1 MLIKTGLGPNP
12 LKGWQ
17 VDRSAIRTIGHGLQ
31 RPECILAERDG
42 TLWAADARGGVMKIM
57 PTGSQELVVQAA
69 DPHFDIADNEKESL
83 LFGNLPNGLAFAANG
98 DILIANFGTDRL
110 EIMTRKG
117 TTRALH
123 DSLDGKPLGKVNF
136 VLRDSRNRVW
146 ITVSTLVN
154 PWDQA
159 IRSNLADGYILLLD
173 ERGLRIVADGFAFT
187 NEIRFDANEEW
198 LYVAESA
205 AKRVSRLRVHA
216 DGRLTDRE
224 IYGPSNLGDG
234 LIDGITF
241 DSYGNLWGTMIFAD
255 RLVAITSEGE
265 LLELLND
272 GNAEATA
279 RFEAEYATGNPARF
293 ETLSATGGS
302 IATWMASVTF
312 GGPDLKTVYLG
323 SLKGAVVP
331 FFDSP
336 VGGLPL
342 AHW

>member
-1 MLIKTGLGPNP
+1 MLIKAGLGPNP
-12 LKGWQ
+12 LNGWQ

-69 DPHFDIADNEKESL
+69 DDHFDIADNERESL

-110 EIMTRKG
+110 EIMTRRG
-117 TTRALH
+117 TTRTLH
-123 DSLDGKPLGKVNF
+123 DSLDGRPLGKVNF

-146 ITVSTLVN
+146 VTVSTLVN

-173 ERGLRIVADGFAFT
+173 ERSLRIVADGFAFT
-187 NEIRFDANEEW
+187 NEIKFDANEEW

-205 AKRVSRLRVHA
+205 AKRVSRLRVQA

-255 RLVAITSEGE
+255 RLVAITPEGD

-272 GNAEATA
+272 GNADATA
-279 RFEAEYATGNPARF
+279 RFEAEYATGSPPGF
-293 ETLSATGGS
+293 ETLSATGGP

-312 GGPDLKTVYLG
+312 GGPDLKTAYLG
-323 SLKGAVVP
+323 SLKGSVIP
-331 FFDSP
+331 YFRSP